1 MNPDKLKLSQLR
13 ALVAVADSG
22 NFGEAALELNL
33 SQSTVSHA
41 IATLEEEL
49 GVILLTR
56 GRHGARLT
64 PVGERIVA
72 RTRQIAEILEQIKT
86 EANREKGLR
95 GGKVRVVCFRSIA
108 THILPTAIARFNRHF
123 PDVAVS
129 LKEFEDTID
138 MERAV
143 RTGEAEIGFT
153 YLPTAEDFEA
163 WEVLRDDY
171 IALLPP
177 HYPLRETQLPWEQLA
192 SYPLILSTNNCCLN
206 LIKRYLKKSPHPMNV
221 AYEVREDSTIV
232 SMVSQGLGA
241 SILPRLAAEPVPLGV
256 KICALP
262 GSLERIIGA
271 IVLKDALHSPA
282 VFAFL
287 DALRNLGRFREQ
299 EAV

>member
-22 NFGEAALELNL
+22 NFGSAALELNL

-64 PVGERIVA
+64 PVGERIVIRA
-72 RTRQIAEILEQIKT
+72 REIAEILGQIKT

-108 THILPTAIARFNRHF
+108 THLLPTAIARFNRQF

-177 HYPLRETQLPWEQLA
+177 HYSLGDTRLTWEQLA
-192 SYPLILSTNNCCLN
+192 SYPLILSTNNCCFN
-206 LIKRYLKKSPHPMNV
+206 LIQRYLKTSPHPMNV

-232 SMVSQGLGA
+232 SMVLQGLGV
-241 SILPRLAAEPVPLGV
+241 SILPRLAAEPVPAGV
-256 KICALP
+256 KIAVLP

-287 DALRNLGRFREQ
+287 DALRNMGRFREQ